1 MNKKEEVPNNSIEGI
16 NFKAL
21 TLVGVVVAVIGG
33 ILEIIN
39 IILSSNLDISLRY
52 SLSLLVVFF
61 FGFIFLHIQNR
72 ILNSTVQ
79 ELKMNYENLLKSI
92 ENSEN

>member
-1 MNKKEEVPNNSIEGI
+1 MNNNEKVPNNSTENI

-21 TLVGVVVAVIGG
+21 TLVGIVVAVIGG

-39 IILSSNLDISLRY
+39 IILSSDLDVSLKY
-52 SLSLLVVFF
+52 SLSLLVIFF

-72 ILNSTVQ
+72 ILNNTVQ
-79 ELKMNYENLLKSI
+79 ELKMNYDNLLKSI
-92 ENSEN
+92 EKSDN